1 MESTLSHPKEAL
13 PETTYSGVALVFLD
27 VAIDKP
33 LHYGIPKSLES
44 KLRIGMRVAVTLRG
58 RVVKALVID
67 IISNDSSL
75 SLQPI
80 ISIES
85 PDVVI
90 SKDLFR
96 LAEFISSYYA
106 TSLRKVFHIILPSTL
121 RTNIREKQQFFVQR
135 RISCKKMISLCASLR
150 QSAPSQAK
158 VLDTL
163 MHFPKGLLATE
174 LLAKSG
180 CQRSS
185 LVALETKGVLQ
196 MRQIHID
203 RSILE
208 KEEFFPTLP
217 KTLYAEQKIAL
228 EQVTQSINAES
239 YRTFLLHGITG
250 SGKTE
255 IYLQAIEH
263 ARKKELDVI
272 FLVPEITLTTQTI
285 ERVRSRFTEPIAIL
299 HHRLS
304 HGQRLDTWRAI
315 QSGKIHIAIGARSAI
330 FSPFQKL
337 GLIIV
342 DEEHDSSYKQT
353 DDMPCYHA
361 RDVAVIRGNLTNA
374 TVILG
379 SATPSFESYRNAQS
393 GKYTLITLSIRP
405 NSTSL
410 PTIYTI
416 DMAKEFEREKGFTL
430 FSSALLKGI
439 RERFQKGEQTILF
452 LNRRGYHTS
461 QICELCR
468 EVVGCP
474 HCAIS
479 LTFHRGDNMLSCH
492 LCGYMITPPPTACPS
507 CKSFNTMKFRGI
519 GTECV
524 ERSLRA
530 IMPEVRTL
538 RLDADTTKHKGSH
551 DKLWKQFRSGKADVL
566 IGTQMIA
573 KGLHFPAVTL
583 VGILHMDVHI
593 HIPDFRSSET
603 AFQLL
608 CQVAGRSGRSLP
620 GEVIIQTHM
629 QNHPVIQMA
638 IDSNV
643 DAFFAREK
651 ESRKLFNYPPF
662 SHLARIIFSGKSEKE
677 TLESIV
683 RFRKILIEKL
693 PKNYLIQPP
702 IPCSYAKVK
711 DYYRFHFL
719 VRGKS
724 MIYLGKILVD
734 LMPQFYIP
742 NKLRIIYDIDP
753 ISTFF

>member
-1 MESTLSHPKEAL
+1 MESTLSHPKEVPL
-13 PETTYSGVALVFLD
+13 EIKYNQVALVFLD

-33 LHYGIPKSLES
+33 LHYGIPKFLES
-44 KLRIGMRVAVTLRG
+44 TLRIGMRVQVTLRG
-58 RVVKALVID
+58 RVSKALVID

-80 ISIES
+80 LSIES
-85 PDVVI
+85 PDIVV
-90 SKDLFR
+90 SKDLFK
-96 LAEFISSYYA
+96 LAEFVSAYYA

-121 RTNIREKQQFFVQR
+121 RTNIREKKQFFVQR

-150 QSAPSQAK
+150 ESAPSQAK
-158 VLDTL
+158 LLDTL
-163 MHFPKGLLATE
+163 LRFPKGLLATE
-174 LLAKSG
+174 LLAKSD
-180 CQRSS
+180 CPRSS
-185 LVALETKGVLQ
+185 LLALESKGVLQ
-196 MRQIHID
+196 MRQIYID

-217 KTLYAEQKIAL
+217 KTLYVEQKVAL
-228 EQVTQSINAES
+228 QQITQSIDAGF
-239 YRTFLLHGITG
+239 YRTFLLHGVTG

-255 IYLQAIEH
+255 IYLQAIEY

-272 FLVPEITLTTQTI
+272 FLVPEISLTTQTI

-299 HHRLS
+299 HHKLS

-315 QSGKIHIAIGARSAI
+315 QSGKIHIVIGARSAI
-330 FSPFQKL
+330 FSPFRKL

-353 DDMPCYHA
+353 DEMPCYHA
-361 RDVAVIRGNLTNA
+361 RDVAVIRGTLTDA

-379 SATPSFESYRNAQS
+379 SATPSFESYRNAHS
-393 GKYTLITLSIRP
+393 GKYTLLTLSIRP
-405 NSTSL
+405 NSISL
-410 PTIYTI
+410 PRIYTVN
-416 DMAKEFEREKGFTL
+416 MAKEFEQEKGFTL

-439 RERFQKGEQTILF
+439 KERFQKGEQTILF

-468 EVVGCP
+468 EVMRCP
-474 HCAIS
+474 HCAMS
-479 LTFHRGDNMLSCH
+479 LTFHRGENNLSCH
-492 LCGYMITPPPTACPS
+492 LCGYMITPPPASCPS

-530 IMPEVRTL
+530 ILPEIRTL

-551 DKLWKQFRSGKADVL
+551 DRLWKQFRSGKADVL

-583 VGILHMDVHI
+583 VGILYIDAHI

-603 AFQLL
+603 TFQLL
-608 CQVAGRSGRSLP
+608 CQVAGRAGRSLP

-629 QNHPVIQMA
+629 EKNPVIQMA
-638 IDSNV
+638 IDNNV
-643 DAFFAREK
+643 DAFFAREEK
-651 ESRKLFNYPPF
+651 SRKLFNYPPF
-662 SHLARIIFSGKSEKE
+662 SHLARIIFSGKSETE

-693 PKNYLIQPP
+693 PKNYLLQAP

-724 MIYLGKILVD
+724 MFYLGKVLAD
-734 LMPQFYIP
+734 LLPQFYIP